1 MFVERYLQAVVCVLG
16 CKSAG
21 MWACSR
27 LVLPTRPVKPEGERW
42 GEAGSRVDGAPQELL
57 PPSLVTCWLCITL

>member
-1 MFVERYLQAVVCVLG
+1 MVLCVLG

-27 LVLPTRPVKPEGERW
+27 LVLPTRQLKPEGERR

-57 PPSLVTCWLCITL
+57 LPWSPVGFA